1 MTLRTD
7 VSATVET
14 CPLIFVAELAELPD
28 TRRMTKPPQR
38 TQRKQQNWN
47 PVSNRD
53 TGIETSET
61 SKNLVS
67 SNHNPWFY
75 VPAPMKV
82 RGQEENGENNPVSAT
97 SCARLI
103 QGLSRRKGGQQ
114 VSRNFSRTSLLC
126 CQDGGPPF

>member
-53 TGIETSET
+53 TGIENPET

-75 VPAPMKV
+75 VLSPMTA
-82 RGQEENGENNPVSAT
+82 RGQEENGENNPVSAM
-97 SCARLI
+97 SCARLFRYRLFEAKKRRRDFLP
-103 QGLSRRKGGQQ
+103 QGR
-114 VSRNFSRTSLLC
+114 
-126 CQDGGPPF
+126 